1 MGGLAA
7 RFDCAGKGRTVTFT
21 ANYFSPLP
29 PAVDTRKDPILS
41 LESVPSETAADPAL
55 AASPATV
62 GSAAASVAADPLA
75 AAQRPPPTAGRVL
88 KFCTCAIY
96 IGLWLMAISVR
107 RYSPSMDA
115 SPAATVGYGIGAAI
129 ALAIPPAVV
138 IGVLSLFKRL
148 RTPRSRTRI
157 AFGVGL
163 ALVAT
168 FVTVSAMGAY
178 QRVQKDTAYAE
189 IRHAGELMRT
199 AMYAVDHPT
208 GDVPD
213 IDPTPKARGAYG
225 QIERGV
231 KLMLGQRLAQYRAYM
246 KELDEVRLSELF
258 IANRLARDRGLV
270 ESRLIL
276 EQSQRI
282 VQKYSQQ
289 NQKLLADVPV
299 IIRSLDLTEQQKN
312 QMIEGALK
320 SRATQRATLARNWDI
335 ERQTLAEFEK
345 MINLLDDNRRSWRA
359 EHDEIVFDQ
368 DALLTRFQ
376 AHQLTVRRLTDER
389 TRLELQQFDNLT
401 SDLR

>member
-29 PAVDTRKDPILS
+29 PAVDTRKAPIPS
-41 LESVPSETAADPAL
+41 LESVPSDMAADPVPP
-55 AASPATV
+55 SPAPP
-62 GSAAASVAADPLA
+62 AAADPLA
-75 AAQRPPPTAGRVL
+75 AALRTPPTASRAL
-88 KFCTCAIY
+88 TFWTWAIY
-96 IGLWLMAISVR
+96 LGLWLMAISVR
-107 RYSPSMDA
+107 RDSPTLDTGTA
-115 SPAATVGYGIGAAI
+115 STLGYGIGAAL
-129 ALAIPPAVV
+129 ALAIPPAVA
-138 IGVLSLFKRL
+138 ILVLSLFKRL
-148 RTPRSRTRI
+148 RTPRNRTRI
-157 AFGVGL
+157 AFGVGV
-163 ALVAT
+163 ALLGT
-168 FVTVSAMGAY
+168 CVTLSAIGAY
-178 QRVQKDTAYAE
+178 QRMQKDTAYAE

-199 AMYAVDHPT
+199 ALYATDHPT

-213 IDPTPKARGAYG
+213 IDPTPKARGTYG

-231 KLMLGQRLAQYRAYM
+231 KIMLGQRLAQYRAYM
-246 KELDEVRLSELF
+246 KELEEVRLSELF

-289 NQKLLADVPV
+289 NQKLLTDVPV

-320 SRATQRATLARNWDI
+320 SRTTQRATLARNWEI
-335 ERQTLAEFEK
+335 ERLTLAEFEK

-359 EHDEIVFDQ
+359 QHDEIVFDQ
-368 DALLTRFQ
+368 DTLLTRFQ